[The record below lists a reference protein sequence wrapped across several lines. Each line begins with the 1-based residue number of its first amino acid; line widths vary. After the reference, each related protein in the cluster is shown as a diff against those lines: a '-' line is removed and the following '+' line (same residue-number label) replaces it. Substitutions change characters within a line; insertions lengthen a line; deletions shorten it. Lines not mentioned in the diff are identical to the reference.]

1 MKKSSKLILCAAVA
15 VAITMGGTM
24 TGCVTMNE
32 EDVKQTVAT
41 VNISE
46 SDAFAE
52 QFKDYA
58 SAVTTETILKRDLIA
73 AFLNNGSSLIQQ
85 GASYEAAFNT
95 INEGL
100 VQNAVVTQYATAAL
114 LKNKVEKGE
123 LSLSD
128 FKSKDSEKGK
138 YEYLLGGEDSL
149 GVKRAKYNLNSSLNT
164 LLDSN
169 EKSYIKKTDSSEY
182 EGSGARSTPANVD
195 KLNEDFVPENYNV
208 YTGYEG
214 YLLSGAGDEY
224 EPLDGTNRNTRRKA
238 YAAFVKYLE
247 TNYLLTAEDKDNTDI
262 LSLSYVQDMYIAY
275 LQQEVISEFN
285 EMFEKAQEDLI
296 NSVEGGVYTY
306 VKSRY
311 ESIRDDQKKT
321 YTESTSFE
329 SALSS
334 LSDSTF
340 ILYSPDTTKDTV
352 EQDGTYGTYG
362 YVYNILLPFST
373 KQSADLTTYQG
384 YRDKDA
390 NDKLDDSWYFVQ
402 RNKLLKNI
410 VTTDQRS
417 AWFNG
422 ETDYSFNAKEAGL
435 DYYGKDAG
443 RDYLFFENNL
453 TKGDKYEGLER
464 YLGTY
469 AYNGTVTENAN
480 GSYKLVA
487 KKLSIDDMLSEF
499 VAYINYALGSDKAA
513 YNYGDALGGAA
524 TAEDYYSVTDY
535 KKSGDNEELDYSKLV
550 YATGKVDLADSL
562 ADEKMFVKDGA
573 RYKAMAAVNELQY
586 AYTTDT
592 GVLSQY
598 IGYSVSAYETS
609 FIKEFEYA
617 AQQALR
623 MGVGAF
629 KVCAGDYG
637 WHLIYVT
644 DSFSFNGG
652 ETYSPEFTEA
662 NITLEGT
669 FENRFFNWLKDS
681 NLSNETGIKRAE
693 ILRSF
698 NNEDTVTKYE
708 DAYKDLTEIGK

>member
-58 SAVTTETILKRDLIA
+58 SAVTTETILKRDLIS
-73 AFLNNGSSLIQQ
+73 AFLNNGSSLMQQ
-85 GASYEAAFNT
+85 GLSYEDAFNT
-95 INEGL
+95 LNESL
-100 VQNAVVTQYATAAL
+100 VQNAVVAQYATVAL

-123 LSLSD
+123 LNLPD
-128 FKSKDSEKGK
+128 FKSKGSEKEK

-149 GVKRAKYNLNSSLNT
+149 GVKRAKYNLNSSLNSI
-164 LLDSN
+164 LDNNERDIIKENDSN
-169 EKSYIKKTDSSEY
+169 EY
-182 EGSGARSTPANVD
+182 EGSGTRSTPANVD
-195 KLNEDFVPENYNV
+195 TLNEDFVPENYNV

-238 YAAFVKYLE
+238 YAEFVKFLE
-247 TNYLLTAEDKDNTDI
+247 NNYLLTAEDKDNTDV
-262 LSLSYVQDMYIAY
+262 LNLSYVQDMYIAY
-275 LQQEVISEFN
+275 LQQEVITAFN
-285 EMFEKAQEDLI
+285 EMFEESQEDLI
-296 NSVEGGVYTY
+296 NGVEGGVYTY
-306 VKSRY
+306 VQSRY
-311 ESIRDDQKKT
+311 ENMRDDQKKT
-321 YTESTSFE
+321 YTEAVSFE
-329 SALSS
+329 SAMSG

-352 EQDGTYGTYG
+352 EQNGTYGTYG

-390 NDKLDDSWYFVQ
+390 NDSLDDGWYFVQ

-422 ETDYSFNAKEAGL
+422 ETDYSFNAKEKGL

-453 TKGDKYEGLER
+453 TKSDKYEGLER
-464 YLGTY
+464 YLGSY

-499 VAYINYALGSDKAA
+499 VAYINYALGADKAT

-535 KKSGDNEELDYSKLV
+535 KKSGDDEELDYSKLV

-644 DSFSFNGG
+644 DTFSFNGG

-662 NITLEGT
+662 NVTLEGT
-669 FENRFFNWLKDS
+669 FENRFYNWLKDA
-681 NLSNETGIKRAE
+681 NLSNEAGIKRAE

-698 NNEDTVTKYE
+698 NNEETVKKFK
-708 DAYKDLTEIGK
+708 DAYKDLTEIGQ